1 MTEDGR
7 PSKRA
12 SHSKKPM
19 ADKDY
24 ELDKDLIRELADL
37 LQETDLSEIEI
48 ERKGLR
54 LRVARNLT
62 VTTLTPATAAQ
73 AVSMLGGSDAQAA
86 DQSSKDADDF
96 TAHPGAVA
104 SPMVGTVYRAPEP
117 DAQPFVEIGT
127 KVEKGQSLL
136 IVEAM
141 KTMNQIPAPKA
152 GTVTA
157 ILVED
162 GQPVEFGEPL
172 MIIE

>member
-1 MTEDGR
+1 MTDGV
-7 PSKRA
+7 S
-12 SHSKKPM
+12 
-19 ADKDY
+19 
-24 ELDKDLIRELADL
+24 ELDKDLIRELAEL
-37 LQETDLSEIEI
+37 LRETDLSEIEI

-54 LRVARNLT
+54 IRVARNIA
-62 VTTLTPATAAQ
+62 VSSTLSAAPVPSITPVAERGHPATIQ
-73 AVSMLGGSDAQAA
+73 ADKG
-86 DQSSKDADDF
+86 ADDVA
-96 TAHPGAVA
+96 AHPGAVT

-117 DAQPFVEIGT
+117 GAQPFVEVGAT
-127 KVEKGQSLL
+127 VAMGETLL

-172 MIIE
+172 IVIE